1 MAVTVRLPATLGQLA
16 DGQRRIEV
24 DPGTVEGVVGTLCTR
39 FPSIGERVLDEGGAL
54 RRFVNIYVNGEDMRL
69 LQAQATPVRD
79 GDEIII
85 APAVAG
91 GI

>member
-1 MAVTVRLPATLGQLA
+1 
-16 DGQRRIEV
+16 
-24 DPGTVEGVVGTLCTR
+24 
-39 FPSIGERVLDEGGAL
+39 VLDEGGAI
-54 RRFVNIYVNGEDMRL
+54 RRFVNIYVNGEDVRL
-69 LQAQATPVRD
+69 LQEQATPVQD